1 MSVKYE
7 FELSGPHDA
16 VSKLADAGKQ
26 ACEAV
31 DVVWAETCKLT
42 TDVQTSTL
50 ENYNAISKALR
61 KNMTPGV
68 LYSVKVSHG
77 PDEDG
82 IDLKY
87 EWPGNDE
94 PETKPEGK

>member
-1 MSVKYE
+1 MTVKYE
-7 FELSGPHDA
+7 FELSGPHEA
-16 VSKLADAGKQ
+16 VNKLADAGKQ
-26 ACEAV
+26 ACDAV

-50 ENYNAISKALR
+50 ENYNAISQALR

-77 PDEDG
+77 PDEEG
-82 IDLKY
+82 IDLAY

>member
-1 MSVKYE
+1 VTVKYE
-7 FELSGPHDA
+7 FELSGPHEA
-16 VSKLADAGKQ
+16 VNKLADAGKA

-31 DVVWAETCKLT
+31 DVVWAETCKLR

-50 ENYNAISKALR
+50 ENYNAISQALR

-77 PDEDG
+77 PDEHG
-82 IDLKY
+82 INLAY
-87 EWPGNDE
+87 EMPGDDK
-94 PETKPEGK
+94 PETKPEVK